1 MRTTVDIT
9 DALLAEL
16 RGIAARDGRPF
27 RAVLEETLQR
37 GPAARVPGE
46 RRPVRIRPLPLGVR
60 PAVLGTS
67 LNQVFDQLE
76 LEADRNAS

>member
-9 DALLAEL
+9 DALLQEL
-16 RGIAARDGRPF
+16 RAIAARE
-27 RAVLEETLQR
+27 LEETLQR
-37 GPAARVPGE
+37 CLAARVMGE